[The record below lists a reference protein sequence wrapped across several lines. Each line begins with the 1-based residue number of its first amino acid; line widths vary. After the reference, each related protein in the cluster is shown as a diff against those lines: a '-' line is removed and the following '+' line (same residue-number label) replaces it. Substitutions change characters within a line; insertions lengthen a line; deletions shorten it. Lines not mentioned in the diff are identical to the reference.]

1 MKPSVILY
9 KALPDDLQNASE
21 EHFAVTQVKN
31 LSPET
36 VAQHAGAFARAEG
49 LLGSKRKSG
58 CRVAGKMPK
67 LRATSTVSVGYDNL
81 TWTPSTRATFC

>member
-9 KALPDDLQNASE
+9 KALPDDLQKRPE

-49 LLGSKRKSG
+49 LLGSSEKWMSRCWKNAEASCYLNRFRG
-58 CRVAGKMPK
+58 
-67 LRATSTVSVGYDNL
+67 LRQ
-81 TWTPSTRATFC
+81 F